1 MDNTKKKNITS
12 LAKASLTF
20 VLAALMIFALFLPI
34 FKVGNY
40 DAQFSKDYTGG
51 NFTQYTVPVGE
62 GDYGFFTVLCAIKN
76 YRDIYDILKIQSL
89 EAEYASIN
97 EEATTIYTAM
107 FTADSEEEQ
116 NELAAQLEA
125 LGAELEDVKSQLDSA
140 VESLDEARQEA
151 IVEKIQ
157 DEDFVEALVF
167 CHYYYGIYT
176 DLFEEK
182 DESVENYRLS
192 YDAAGA
198 VELVTLL
205 AFVLLIPV
213 AILVFAISL
222 LIKLIMFVVKLAKKG
237 IAGATAKDVRFPF
250 FTFAAI
256 FFVIFLVL
264 SLFSLLEVSAG
275 IGFWLILAAASVSA
289 LAEPLFGVLSTN
301 KKFVDAL
308 MNAGVSFAAVFLCV
322 FLALQVINIDVVADL
337 RISGGDFNTIY
348 TAENSDLG
356 ADLAASLG
364 KANVKNTVIVFA
376 IAFVSIA
383 ALSAAFI
390 CFLKQ
395 LSMEGKVKSGAKHSV
410 SRIGMIMAALLLVIA
425 FIPSVIGTSSGVTRY
440 ESMAKGNYKML
451 WDAHIYSDTN
461 AGTEYSECSK
471 FITSCKGAIEK
482 MEEQIESAEDVEA
495 AEKAI
500 GYYENYLEISEKKFD
515 RITADKKN
523 VSSICMVSAVSLI
536 VVQFIYTFIMYDDKK
551 KKAEEQ
557 NSDIAL
563 ESSENESESESAET
577 TENSEEVFENS
588 VEADSQE

>member
-1 MDNTKKKNITS
+1 MDSIKKKNITS
-12 LAKASLTF
+12 LSKAVLTF
-20 VLAALMIFALFLPI
+20 VLAAIMILALFLPI

-51 NFTQYTVPVGE
+51 NFTQYTMPVGE
-62 GDYGFFTVLCAIKN
+62 GDYSFFTVLCAIKN
-76 YRDIYDILKIQSL
+76 YKDIYDILKIQSL
-89 EAEYASIN
+89 EAKYASIN
-97 EEATTIYTAM
+97 DEATAVYTSM
-107 FTADSEEEQ
+107 FTADSEEEKA
-116 NELAAQLEA
+116 ELVAQLDA
-125 LGAELEDVKSQLDSA
+125 LNVELEDIKSQLDSKI
-140 VESLDEARQEA
+140 ESLDEARQEA
-151 IVEKIQ
+151 IIEKIQ
-157 DEDFVEALVF
+157 DEDFCEALVF

-176 DLFEEK
+176 DLFEDK

-192 YDAAGA
+192 YDSAGA

-205 AFVLLIPV
+205 ALILLIPV
-213 AILVFAISL
+213 AILIFAIML
-222 LIKLIMFVVKLAKKG
+222 LVKLIIFVVKLAKKG

-275 IGFWLILAAASVSA
+275 IGFWLILGAASVSA
-289 LAEPLFGVLSTN
+289 LAEPLFMALSSN

-322 FLALQVINIDVVADL
+322 FLALQVINIDIVGDL

-364 KANVKNTVIVFA
+364 KANVKNTVLVFA

-383 ALSAAFI
+383 SLSAAFI
-390 CFLKQ
+390 YFLKQ
-395 LSMEGKVKSGAKHSV
+395 LSLEGRTNFGAKHSV
-410 SRIGMIMAALLLVIA
+410 SRAGMIIAALLLVIA

-461 AGTEYSECSK
+461 AGTEYSECSN
-471 FITSCKGAIEK
+471 FITSCKSAIEK
-482 MEEQIESAEDVEA
+482 MEEQIESDNEVGA

-500 GYYENYLEISEKKFD
+500 GYYESYLEIAEKKFD
-515 RITADKKN
+515 RITVDKKN

-536 VVQFIYTFIMYDDKK
+536 VVQFIYTFIMHDDKK
-551 KKAEEQ
+551 KKAEDEAC
-557 NSDIAL
+557 DIAVDTADD
-563 ESSENESESESAET
+563 ESVSESAET
-577 TENSEEVFENS
+577 VENGEEALENSA
-588 VEADSQE
+588 EADSQE